1 MYTLWSH
8 FKDCTLLRLLTPTA
22 GLNLLPFLRFC
33 RRCTPRCCNCWA
45 QLVLG
50 KSTSC
55 FSTLHFFH
63 THITLLCL
71 CSGVLLSLSHI
82 FHAHMPCSTLCY
94 DVMCQLLLGV
104 MPRLLRQH
112 STQSGGGTA
121 KESFALCCILLFY
134 ADFCSQQSMPPCK
147 KKTLAIAL
155 EDGEE
160 QLGSSHWLTEAE
172 AWKAAAWEWMRALWK
187 QKAKDCEAAC
197 KKGDQE
203 RKRATRKRLITA
215 IHSNRVKRVGVTRV
229 CQVFFSPLLC
239 GPFMEASSSCSRCCW
254 LFVCCRW
261 HACDVEVQYVRCRF
275 YWRKEWLLEENGTQA
290 FV

>member
-1 MYTLWSH
+1 MLQ
-8 FKDCTLLRLLTPTA
+8 LLGTTCARQIDVMFLHLA
-22 GLNLLPFLRFC
+22 LLP
-33 RRCTPRCCNCWA
+33 
-45 QLVLG
+45 
-50 KSTSC
+50 
-55 FSTLHFFH
+55 H
-63 THITLLCL
+63 THHT
-71 CSGVLLSLSHI
+71 SLSVLWCPALPLPH
-82 FHAHMPCSTLCY
+82 FPCTHA
-94 DVMCQLLLGV
+94 LLHAVLWCHV
-104 MPRLLRQH
+104 PAAARSNAKVVKAALH
-112 STQSGGGTA
+112 TKWGGGTA